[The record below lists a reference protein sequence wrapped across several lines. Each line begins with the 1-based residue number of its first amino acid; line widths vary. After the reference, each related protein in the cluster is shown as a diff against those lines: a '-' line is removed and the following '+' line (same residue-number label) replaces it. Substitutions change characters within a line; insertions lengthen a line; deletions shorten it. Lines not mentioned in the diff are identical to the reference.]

1 MPKAITLAPISEA
14 LREKILELGSE
25 GRANEERNYR
35 RSRYWLTG
43 LAIKTRATKLRE
55 YLGKI
60 TEADVDFLR
69 GDPNAAEAVEELRR
83 LGKEAFVVAEALTP
97 DEEEAKLLARARE
110 RVA

>member
-1 MPKAITLAPISEA
+1 MPKPITLALISEA
-14 LREKILELGSE
+14 LREKLWELGSE
-25 GRANEERNYR
+25 GRANEAHNYR

-60 TEADVDFLR
+60 TEADVEFLR
-69 GDPNAAEAVEELRR
+69 GDPNIAEAAEELRR
-83 LGKEAFVVAEALTP
+83 LAKELFVVAEALTP